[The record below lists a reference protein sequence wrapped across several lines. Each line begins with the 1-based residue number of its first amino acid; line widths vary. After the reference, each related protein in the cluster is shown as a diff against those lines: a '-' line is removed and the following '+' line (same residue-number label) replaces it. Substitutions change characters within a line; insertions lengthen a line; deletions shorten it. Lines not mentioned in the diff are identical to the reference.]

1 MPAARTCLHLC
12 RLEIGRTSV
21 CPEGI
26 DVTSPLAPDLMEL
39 LRNQLPDVLAA
50 AEPILKEE
58 GILL

>member
-1 MPAARTCLHLC
+1 MLPA
-12 RLEIGRTSV
+12 
-21 CPEGI
+21 
-26 DVTSPLAPDLMEL
+26 LAPDLMEL